1 MSKRKHDDEGAE
13 QPPFE
18 EHSFEQVSETARMLY
33 AERPFALD
41 GDKDHEFDFLVSDA
55 FDFLDK
61 LHEPYARIAEWRRS
75 ATPET
80 LKKFER
86 ERVRARQ
93 PFRRA
98 VRIIFNDFT
107 EKCSGNANANPT
119 QTLTTC
125 PGGQVAPQSAASGDF
140 GDDFISA
147 KWQANLAAAYVFPW
161 DINLG
166 VNLNARQ
173 GYAVALRDAVTGL
186 NTGTVNVVLDPIGDI
201 RFKNVYELDLRIA
214 KDFRIMNRAGLTLF
228 GELFNVPNQR
238 TILQRE
244 TLVLQNEVSRSAGW
258 RITEMQA
265 PRVWQLGTRITY

>member
-1 MSKRKHDDEGAE
+1 M
-13 QPPFE
+13 
-18 EHSFEQVSETARMLY
+18 M
-33 AERPFALD
+33 
-41 GDKDHEFDFLVSDA
+41 
-55 FDFLDK
+55 
-61 LHEPYARIAEWRRS
+61 
-75 ATPET
+75 
-80 LKKFER
+80 
-86 ERVRARQ
+86 RAN
-93 PFRRA
+93 A
-98 VRIIFNDFT
+98 SFNDYT
-107 EKCSGNANANPT
+107 ETCGQDSFANPT
-119 QTLTTC
+119 PALPAITGGSLASAGPGAC
-125 PGGQVAPQSAASGDF
+125 PGGQYAPQSAGSGAF
-140 GDDFISA
+140 SNDFISA

-214 KDFRIMNRAGLTLF
+214 KDFRLMNRVGLSLI

-258 RITEMQA
+258 RITEMHA
-265 PRVWQLGTRITY
+265 PRAWQIGTRITY